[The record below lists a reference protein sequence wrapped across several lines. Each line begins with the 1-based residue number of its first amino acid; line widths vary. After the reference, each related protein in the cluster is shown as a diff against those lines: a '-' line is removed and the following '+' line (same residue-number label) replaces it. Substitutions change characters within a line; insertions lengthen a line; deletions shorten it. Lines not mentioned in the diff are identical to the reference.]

1 MTSVIQDAII
11 IVLDEHGGE
20 LWGTEEFA
28 LTLCT
33 SKTYLIKCAR
43 VVQANGQI
51 QIIPPRR
58 NGRGHRTGYK
68 RNRNQPGQ
76 PRRMRR

>member
-11 IVLDEHGGE
+11 IVLDENGGE
-20 LWGTEEFA
+20 MQGTETLA

-43 VVQANGQI
+43 VVQSNGQI
-51 QIIPPRR
+51 KIIQARR
-58 NGRGHRTGYK
+58 GGRGHRTVYK

-76 PRRMRR
+76 PRRKR